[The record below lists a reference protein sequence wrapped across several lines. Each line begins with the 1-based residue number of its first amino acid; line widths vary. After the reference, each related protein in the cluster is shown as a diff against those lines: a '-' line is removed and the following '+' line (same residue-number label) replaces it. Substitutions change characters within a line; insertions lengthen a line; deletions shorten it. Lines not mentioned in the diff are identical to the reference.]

1 MALSKIDTA
10 GLVADAVDNTIL
22 DLAGNYT
29 FTGTVT
35 GAGGGKVLQIQSAN
49 KTDTQTVANLTFQNV
64 TDLSVTVTPAS
75 TSSKF
80 LIVGTVH
87 LGSSS
92 SGDFAYIRVQ
102 RDVSGG
108 SATNLVADADGSRIQ
123 CTTSF
128 DYSANNSSGLTPA
141 NFHYTD
147 SPSTTSNITYRV
159 QLRSGSSANNVY
171 VNRTH
176 SDRNTTNYDWRTVSN
191 ITVYEYT

>member
-1 MALSKIDTA
+1 MALSKIQSES
-10 GLVADAVDNTIL
+10 LNLADDFA
-22 DLAGNYT
+22 
-29 FTGTVT
+29 FTGSVT
-35 GAGGGKVLQIQSAN
+35 GAGKILQVQSAN
-49 KTDTQTVANLTFQNV
+49 KTDTQTVANLVFQNV

-87 LGSSS
+87 LGSST

-108 SATNLVADADGSRIQ
+108 SATNLVADADGARVQ
-123 CTTSF
+123 ATSALN
-128 DYSANNSSGLTPA
+128 YNAANSQNCTPA

-147 SPSTTSNITYRV
+147 LPSTTSNITYKV
-159 QLRSGSSANNVY
+159 QLRSGSGANNVY

-176 SDRNTTNYDWRTVSN
+176 GDRASTNYDWRSVSN

>member
-1 MALSKIDTA
+1 MALSKIQSESIN
-10 GLVADAVDNTIL
+10 LADDYA
-22 DLAGNYT
+22 
-29 FTGTVT
+29 FTGTVS
-35 GAGGGKVLQIQSAN
+35 GAGGGKILQVQSAN
-49 KTDTQTVANLTFQNV
+49 KTDTQTVANLVFQNV

-80 LIVGTVH
+80 LIVGTIH
-87 LGSSS
+87 IGSTT
-92 SGDFAYIRVQ
+92 SGDFAYVRLQ

-108 SATNLVADADGSRIQ
+108 SATNLVADADGARVQ

-128 DYSANNSSGLTPA
+128 DYSANNASGLTPA

-147 SPSTTSNITYRV
+147 SPSTTSSITYKL
-159 QLRSGSSANNVY
+159 QLRSGSGANNVY

-176 SDRNTTNYDWRTVSN
+176 SDRALTNYDQRTVSN